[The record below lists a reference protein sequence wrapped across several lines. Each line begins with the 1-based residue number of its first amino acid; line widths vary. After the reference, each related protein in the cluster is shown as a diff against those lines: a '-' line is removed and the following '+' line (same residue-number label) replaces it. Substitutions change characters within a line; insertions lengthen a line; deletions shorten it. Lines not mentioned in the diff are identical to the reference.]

1 MWESG
6 DRFQGIKDAEVA
18 LLGSDVRRD
27 SREVDRLLHSDFVEI
42 GRSGRRWTRGEI
54 VVALLAEE
62 ESSPDSHP
70 PKAQT
75 TPTVCAFTHRVCCTA
90 ILARVCPEFGAS
102 LSNVGVGSVGFGGSG
117 Q

>member
-62 ESSPDSHP
+62 AREKP
-70 PKAQT
+70 T
-75 TPTVCAFTHRVCCTA
+75 TDEWLFSEIAPGLVLVTYRLRV
-90 ILARVCPEFGAS
+90 GAS
-102 LSNVGVGSVGFGGSG
+102 RASRLLVGV
-117 Q
+117 